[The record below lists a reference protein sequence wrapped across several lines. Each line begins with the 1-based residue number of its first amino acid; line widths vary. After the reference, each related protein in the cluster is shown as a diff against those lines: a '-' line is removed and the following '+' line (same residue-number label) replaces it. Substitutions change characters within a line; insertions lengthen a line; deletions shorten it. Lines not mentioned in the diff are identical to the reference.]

1 MEGQLAVE
9 IVEMGEMEG
18 HQMVVRHHLSLVA
31 VINYLEVVK
40 QLLHLLVVL
49 LG

>member
-1 MEGQLAVE
+1 VEGQLAVE
-9 IVEMGEMEG
+9 IVEMGETEG
-18 HQMVVRHHLSLVA
+18 HQMVVHHHLSLVV
-31 VINYLEVVK
+31 VIHYLEVVK